1 MSVYAHFGYD
11 LPHSS
16 SALRGVGRGVSYAEA
31 QPGDIICYPGHVGV
45 YIGSGQIIHAPT
57 SGDVVK
63 ISSANILPITAIR
76 RYW

>member
-1 MSVYAHFGYD
+1 MPRKPLDGGNDFTDSELNAADKFMNR
-11 LPHSS
+11 LK
-16 SALRGVGRGVSYAEA
+16 GVSAKN
-31 QPGDIICYPGHVGV
+31 CPGHVGV

>member
-31 QPGDIICYPGHVGV
+31 QPGDIICYSGHVAI
-45 YIGSGQIIHAPT
+45 YIGGGQMVEATMPGYNSKVSPVRGGAT
-57 SGDVVK
+57 YV
-63 ISSANILPITAIR
+63 
-76 RYW
+76 RY